1 MNAPAGLFPNSPAG
15 AAELDGLLGAT
26 SEAIAALVAWDFTA
40 FQAAVERQRALCD
53 RLALESEWR
62 RLPGTQ
68 TTARKIRDHQPRLSL
83 PAAAFHSLDAYPPIH
98 PSGRRRSI
106 SAPRLG
112 AFQGLTMGLTAD
124 LNVSVQSL
132 LAATESMDVTTTNIA
147 NMNTPGYARRT
158 VVLEESAPSGGDG
171 STTGVDVKA
180 IQSMRDSVLDLSIN
194 AATSQQNLNNTV
206 SGSLSAVQTVFSD
219 TASGSV
225 GSTIDSFFSALQ
237 QLSTSPADGSL
248 RADVLTAADNVASSF
263 QSTASVIT
271 QAQQQADQ
279 SVVQETSDANTLLQ
293 QIASTNGEITAAQ
306 NLGQSTNSDQD
317 QLSGLLT
324 QLSAIMDYQTVNS
337 SDGLTL
343 TTSNGT
349 PLVVGNTAYA
359 LTNSENS
366 SGFNDVYANGTDIT
380 STIQGGTLGGDIQTR
395 DQTLATMSTQLDQF
409 AYQFAQAVNNVQTA
423 GSDVNGKAGVALF
436 DPPDTTSGNSTGAA
450 ASISVA
456 LTSGSQIAAAATG
469 GASGDDSNL
478 TNMIDLQNQ
487 SIISGDTPDD
497 AFANLTF
504 SIGNTISLANSN
516 STATG
521 NILTQLQ
528 NQQSSIEGVSL
539 DEESSNLLLYERSYQ
554 AAAKIISTV
563 DTLMG
568 NVLDMGVTDPGY

>member
-1 MNAPAGLFPNSPAG
+1 
-15 AAELDGLLGAT
+15 
-26 SEAIAALVAWDFTA
+26 
-40 FQAAVERQRALCD
+40 
-53 RLALESEWR
+53 
-62 RLPGTQ
+62 
-68 TTARKIRDHQPRLSL
+68 
-83 PAAAFHSLDAYPPIH
+83 
-98 PSGRRRSI
+98 
-106 SAPRLG
+106 
-112 AFQGLTMGLTAD
+112 MGLTAD

-147 NMNTPGYARRT
+147 NQNTPGYARRT

-180 IQSMRDSVLDLSIN
+180 IQSMRDTVLDLSIN
-194 AATSQQNLNNTV
+194 AATSQQNLSDTV
-206 SGSLSAVQTVFSD
+206 SSSLSPVQTAFSD
-219 TASGSV
+219 TDTGSI
-225 GSTIDSFFSALQ
+225 GATLDSFFSALQ
-237 QLSTSPADGSL
+237 ELSTSPADGSL
-248 RADVLTAADNVASSF
+248 RSDVLTAADNVASSF

-279 SVVQETSDANTLLQ
+279 AVVQETSDANSLLQ
-293 QIASTNGEITAAQ
+293 QIARTNGEITTAQ

-317 QLSGLLT
+317 QLSNLLT
-324 QLSAIMDYQTVNS
+324 QLSAIMDYQTVKS

-349 PLVVGNTAYA
+349 PLVVGSTAYA
-359 LTNSENS
+359 LTNAVNT

-395 DQTLATMSTQLDQF
+395 DQTLATLATQLDQF

-423 GSDVNGKAGVALF
+423 GSDVNGTAGVALF
-436 DPPDTTSGNSTGAA
+436 DPPDTTSGDATGAA

-456 LTSGSQIAAAATG
+456 LTSGSQIAAAASG
-469 GASGDDSNL
+469 GASGDGSNL
-478 TNMIDLQNQ
+478 TNLIDLQNQ
-487 SIISGDTPDD
+487 SIISGDKPED
-497 AFANLTF
+497 AFSNLTF
-504 SIGNTISLANSN
+504 SIGNTISQANSD

>member
-1 MNAPAGLFPNSPAG
+1 
-15 AAELDGLLGAT
+15 
-26 SEAIAALVAWDFTA
+26 
-40 FQAAVERQRALCD
+40 
-53 RLALESEWR
+53 
-62 RLPGTQ
+62 
-68 TTARKIRDHQPRLSL
+68 
-83 PAAAFHSLDAYPPIH
+83 
-98 PSGRRRSI
+98 
-106 SAPRLG
+106 
-112 AFQGLTMGLTAD
+112 
-124 LNVSVQSL
+124 
-132 LAATESMDVTTTNIA
+132 
-147 NMNTPGYARRT
+147 MNTPGYARRT

-219 TASGSV
+219 TASGSI

-279 SVVQETSDANTLLQ
+279 AVVQETSDANTLLQ

-450 ASISVA
+450 SSISVA

-469 GASGDDSNL
+469 GASGDNSNL

-497 AFANLTF
+497 AFSNLTF
-504 SIGNTISLANSN
+504 SIGNTISQANSN